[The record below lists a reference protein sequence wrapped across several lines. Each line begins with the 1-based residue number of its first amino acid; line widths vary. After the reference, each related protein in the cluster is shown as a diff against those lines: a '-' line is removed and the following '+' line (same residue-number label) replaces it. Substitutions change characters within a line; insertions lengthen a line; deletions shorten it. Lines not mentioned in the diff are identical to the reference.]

1 MNSLS
6 SRIVV
11 VVVPTRASLAFGS
24 DEARRH

>member
-11 VVVPTRASLAFGS
+11 VVVSTRASLAFGS